1 VSATAFHWVDPDVG
15 FARAAQLL
23 RPAGWLALLTTG
35 ERYPEPL
42 RSALRELWMRYSRQ
56 TLEWTDRPAWAVAL
70 RETTLFGEV
79 VETSHETGVRRQA
92 KTVAGVEYTRATFL
106 SFGETDKAGF
116 ARDLRRLLEPSP
128 EVDLVQETFL
138 AMAPVR
144 S

>member
-1 VSATAFHWVDPDVG
+1 
-15 FARAAQLL
+15 
-23 RPAGWLALLTTG
+23 
-35 ERYPEPL
+35 
-42 RSALRELWMRYSRQ
+42 MRYSRQ
-56 TLEWTDRPAWAVAL
+56 ALDWTDQPSWAAAL

-79 VETSHETGVRRQA
+79 VEASHETGVRRPA
-92 KTVAGVEYTRATFL
+92 GTVVGVECTRATFL

-116 ARDLRRLLEPSP
+116 ARELRRLLEPSP